1 MSDTHPVGADQEDTG
16 QARRQVDA
24 LLAKFPGPV
33 TLHVT
38 LNRRL
43 TGLVFG
49 VCGTALFIWFW
60 MTPDRYRW
68 YDWIMEPVGI
78 LFFAGLTIRA
88 VILLIFPAHASL
100 TLDADGFKINHVF
113 HHIRRSW
120 RDVSDFG
127 VEERYW
133 RHGKLR
139 HVMYDVLDDTVARR
153 GTKKK
158 AHYVPEFYGRPR
170 LHGEALARL
179 LNAWRRRA
187 LALPETSV
195 PVVPRAD
202 QRTISAFTR
211 VFDAQW
217 RYARDTAGIVDRIGS
232 RRSHLRPH
240 LSC

>member
-1 MSDTHPVGADQEDTG
+1 MPDMHPVGADQEDIG
-16 QARRQVDA
+16 QAMRQADA
-24 LLAKFPGPV
+24 ILAKFPGPV

-38 LNRRL
+38 LNRQL
-43 TGLVFG
+43 IGLVFG

-127 VEERYW
+127 VERDITP
-133 RHGKLR
+133 
-139 HVMYDVLDDTVARR
+139 VTVCIRTSCMTCLTAAPRAAARR
-153 GTKKK
+153 RRSCRSSTD
-158 AHYVPEFYGRPR
+158 AQDCT
-170 LHGEALARL
+170 ARRSPGC

-187 LALPETSV
+187 LALPETGV
-195 PVVPRAD
+195 PIIPRA
-202 QRTISAFTR
+202 S
-211 VFDAQW
+211 
-217 RYARDTAGIVDRIGS
+217 
-232 RRSHLRPH
+232 
-240 LSC
+240 

>member
-1 MSDTHPVGADQEDTG
+1 MPDMHPVGADQEDIG
-16 QARRQVDA
+16 QAMRQADA
-24 LLAKFPGPV
+24 ILAKFPGPV

-43 TGLVFG
+43 IGLVFG

-127 VEERYW
+127 VETRYYA
-133 RHGKLR
+133 RYGLHP
-139 HVMYDVLDDTVARR
+139 HVMYDVFDSGAARR
-153 GTKKK
+153 RSKKK
-158 AHYVPEFYGRPR
+158 IVPEFYGRPR

-187 LALPETSV
+187 LALPETGV
-195 PVVPRAD
+195 PIIPRA
-202 QRTISAFTR
+202 S
-211 VFDAQW
+211 
-217 RYARDTAGIVDRIGS
+217 
-232 RRSHLRPH
+232 
-240 LSC
+240 